1 MMHGGSCGLNNKY
14 SREQAKKQTTVQV
27 IQKSFQSDSQE
38 LVHNM

>member
-27 IQKSFQSDSQE
+27 IQNVKFSI
-38 LVHNM
+38 